1 MTPDQRARRMVGYL
15 PPVLQTGARVNLFFQ
30 TLAQELGEM
39 ERLLT
44 GLMRS
49 RWYLLARGFGTDDS
63 LEDKAGSELGQLGA
77 LYGLEPRRGESADY
91 FRGRIA
97 TLLELHRTG
106 LSSAP
111 ALLRLVSLVYMAQQP
126 PRIFWE
132 GPLAVGEFLVP
143 TDTGR
148 TTSIR
153 VTLADNPSMPGVA
166 RFRDI
171 AGGQRLSTFNKG
183 LDEDIPEIS
192 LTASGGDISIPVLH
206 HLESGLDV
214 LFLGRVPKGQTLKL
228 RDGRTPQ
235 LDGRPVKDIPILLA
249 NPTRFSDKDDL
260 ERRSRFN
267 EGARFAL
274 FDQSQRLPV
283 LQLGDSHWSYDTLS
297 RAELSAYLQGTPGLE
312 QALKAALALALE
324 TKATPRATVEFTW
337 NERARATFALRIPAH
352 YVPPRLQVPDQEGQ
366 VPGLPGLVRELVA
379 ALNYGRAAGVRFL
392 IEFTLP
398 GLTETVTVRDDL
410 PFMELE
416 SSFKEKVELQEGV
429 PFLGPVVSFTEQV
442 PEPDDSRLSWSG
454 YFDHTRF
461 DSSRF
466 QP

>member
-15 PPVLQTGARVNLFFQ
+15 PPVLQTGARVNSLFQ
-30 TLAQELGEM
+30 TLAQEMGEM

-49 RWYLLARGFGTDDS
+49 RWYMLARGFDTDAS
-63 LEDKAGSELGQLGA
+63 LEDKADSELGLLGA
-77 LYGLEPRRGESADY
+77 LYGLSPRRGESADY

-97 TLLELHRTG
+97 TMLEVHRTG
-106 LSSAP
+106 LSNAP
-111 ALLRLVSLVYMAQQP
+111 ALLRMVSLVYMAQQP
-126 PRIFWE
+126 PNLFWE

-143 TDTGR
+143 TDTGSE
-148 TTSIR
+148 TIR
-153 VTLADNPSMPGVA
+153 VTLADNPSLSTVA

-171 AGGQRLSTFNKG
+171 IGGQRLPTFNKG
-183 LDEDIPEIS
+183 LDEDFPEIS
-192 LTASGGDISIPVLH
+192 LTATEADISIPVLH
-206 HLESGLDV
+206 HLQTGLDV

-228 RDGRTPQ
+228 RNGRMPQ
-235 LDGRPVKDIPILLA
+235 LDGRPVLDIPILLA

-274 FDQSQRLPV
+274 FDQSQKLPV
-283 LQLGDSHWSYDTLS
+283 LQLGDNHWSYDTLS
-297 RAELSAYLQGTPGLE
+297 RADLSAYLQGTPGLE
-312 QALKAALALALE
+312 QALKAALPRALE
-324 TKATPRATVEFTW
+324 TKATPRALVEFKW

-352 YVPPRLQVPDQEGQ
+352 YVPLWLQLPDQERQ

-379 ALNYGRAAGVRFL
+379 ALNYGRAAGVRFA

-398 GLTETVTVRDDL
+398 GLEETVTVTDDL
-410 PFMELE
+410 LSTEVA
-416 SSFKEKVELQEGV
+416 SSFTEKVEVEEGV
-429 PFLGPVVSFTEQV
+429 PFLGSLVSFTEQL
-442 PEPDDSRLSWSG
+442 PEPDDSNLTWSG
-454 YFDHTRF
+454 FFDHTRF